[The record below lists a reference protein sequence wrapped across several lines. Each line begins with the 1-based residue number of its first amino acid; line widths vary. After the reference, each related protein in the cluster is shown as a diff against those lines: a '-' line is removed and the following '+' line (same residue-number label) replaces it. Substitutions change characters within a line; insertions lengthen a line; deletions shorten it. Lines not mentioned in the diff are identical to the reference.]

1 MLEGNIIDGIDRLA
15 ILSYFEMQF
24 DAVGIGI
31 THPRNGLP
39 AFYHFPFFHQQSLV
53 MAVGGQ
59 VGRIVLDDNQ
69 VAVAAQSVAGIHHF
83 TVCSRHNGLSAIVYS
98 DETKELI
105 ENLIKKHDPKAFTD
119 EGNIKSYEID
129 PETISANPMGGI
141 MFSIYINNYKDSY
154 ISVLVNRNN
163 YGDLVI
169 ESYTITP
176 TLFDI
181 WGLDQNN

>member
-1 MLEGNIIDGIDRLA
+1 ML
-15 ILSYFEMQF
+15 
-24 DAVGIGI
+24 
-31 THPRNGLP
+31 NG
-39 AFYHFPFFHQQSLV
+39 
-53 MAVGGQ
+53 
-59 VGRIVLDDNQ
+59 
-69 VAVAAQSVAGIHHF
+69 VAKKNETKQ
-83 TVCSRHNGLSAIVYS
+83 TMTYIVYS

-129 PETISANPMGGI
+129 PETIYANPMGGI

-176 TLFDI
+176 TLFGI
-181 WGLDQNN
+181 WGLDKND

>member
-1 MLEGNIIDGIDRLA
+1 MTKKQIIVTILIIIFLLIGVSMLDG
-15 ILSYFEMQF
+15 
-24 DAVGIGI
+24 
-31 THPRNGLP
+31 
-39 AFYHFPFFHQQSLV
+39 
-53 MAVGGQ
+53 
-59 VGRIVLDDNQ
+59 
-69 VAVAAQSVAGIHHF
+69 VAKKNKTKQ
-83 TVCSRHNGLSAIVYS
+83 TMTYIVYS

-105 ENLIKKHDPKAFTD
+105 EDLIKKHDPKAFTD

-129 PETISANPMGGI
+129 PETISTNPMGGI

-181 WGLDQNN
+181 WGLDQND

>member
-1 MLEGNIIDGIDRLA
+1 MTKKQIIVTMLIIIFLLIGVSMLDG
-15 ILSYFEMQF
+15 
-24 DAVGIGI
+24 
-31 THPRNGLP
+31 
-39 AFYHFPFFHQQSLV
+39 
-53 MAVGGQ
+53 
-59 VGRIVLDDNQ
+59 
-69 VAVAAQSVAGIHHF
+69 VAKKNETKQ
-83 TVCSRHNGLSAIVYS
+83 TMTYIVYS

-176 TLFDI
+176 TLFGI
-181 WGLDQNN
+181 WGLDKND

>member
-1 MLEGNIIDGIDRLA
+1 MTKKQIIVTMLIIIFLLIGVSMLDGVA
-15 ILSYFEMQF
+15 KKNEAKQT
-24 DAVGIGI
+24 I
-31 THPRNGLP
+31 T
-39 AFYHFPFFHQQSLV
+39 Y
-53 MAVGGQ
+53 
-59 VGRIVLDDNQ
+59 
-69 VAVAAQSVAGIHHF
+69 
-83 TVCSRHNGLSAIVYS
+83 IVYS

-181 WGLDQNN
+181 WGINQDD

>member
-1 MLEGNIIDGIDRLA
+1 MTKKQIIVTILIIIFLLIGVSMLDGVA
-15 ILSYFEMQF
+15 KKNEAKQT
-24 DAVGIGI
+24 I
-31 THPRNGLP
+31 T
-39 AFYHFPFFHQQSLV
+39 Y
-53 MAVGGQ
+53 
-59 VGRIVLDDNQ
+59 
-69 VAVAAQSVAGIHHF
+69 
-83 TVCSRHNGLSAIVYS
+83 IVYS

-181 WGLDQNN
+181 WGINQDD

>member
-1 MLEGNIIDGIDRLA
+1 MTKKQIIVTMLIIIFL
-15 ILSYFEMQF
+15 L
-24 DAVGIGI
+24 IGVSML
-31 THPRNGLP
+31 NG
-39 AFYHFPFFHQQSLV
+39 
-53 MAVGGQ
+53 
-59 VGRIVLDDNQ
+59 
-69 VAVAAQSVAGIHHF
+69 VAKKNETKQ
-83 TVCSRHNGLSAIVYS
+83 TMTYIVYS

-176 TLFDI
+176 TLFGI
-181 WGLDQNN
+181 WGLDKND